1 MAHAPP
7 VPSDQQTDHGAGA
20 DSAPDIASETG
31 AAPRAA
37 DPNQKEQG
45 EAGNRNQNF
54 TPHLRTQDR

>member
-7 VPSDQQTDHGAGA
+7 VPPNQQPDHGAKPEA
-20 DSAPDIASETG
+20 APDIASEAG
-31 AAPRAA
+31 DAGRAS
-37 DPNQKEQG
+37 DPNQKTQG

>member
-7 VPSDQQTDHGAGA
+7 VPPDQQTDKGEGV
-20 DSAPDIASETG
+20 DAPDVASDAK
-31 AAPRAA
+31 AAGRAV
-37 DPNQKEQG
+37 DPNQKTQG